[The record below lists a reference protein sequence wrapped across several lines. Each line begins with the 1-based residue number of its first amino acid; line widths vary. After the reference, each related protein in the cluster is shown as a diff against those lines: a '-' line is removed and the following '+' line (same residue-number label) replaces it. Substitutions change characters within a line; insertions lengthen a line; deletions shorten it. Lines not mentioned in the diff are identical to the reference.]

1 MDYFLQAITAA
12 LALIASADR
21 EIYTIVWTS
30 IWISVV
36 ATGIASLLGVPLGL
50 LVAFKDFFGKKFLLQ
65 VLNTLMA
72 LPTVV
77 VGLILYGFFT
87 RHGPLGSLGIL
98 YTPLA
103 IIIGESVLILPILW
117 NLSITAAGSAD
128 PRLRLTCQSLGATG
142 FQQGVIFLSE
152 LRYALMAAVVA
163 GFGRAIGEV
172 GIAMMLGG
180 NIEGF
185 TRTMTTAIALETS
198 KGEFEFGLALG
209 MLLLLVAFIVNA
221 FLQYFQRLAR

>member
-1 MDYFLQAITAA
+1 MDYFVRAIAEA
-12 LALIASADR
+12 FKLIISLDKDV
-21 EIYTIVWTS
+21 YSIVWVS
-30 IWISVV
+30 VRISVIAV
-36 ATGIASLLGVPLGL
+36 IFASLIGIPLGL
-50 LVAFKDFFGKKFLLQ
+50 IVSFRNFFGKKFLLQ

-77 VGLILYGFFT
+77 VGLVLYGMFT
-87 RHGPLGSLGIL
+87 RQGPLGDWGIL
-98 YTPLA
+98 YTQTA
-103 IIIGESVLILPILW
+103 IIIGECILILPIIW
-117 NLSITAAGSAD
+117 NLSITAANSAD
-128 PRLRLTCQSLGATG
+128 PRLGATCQSLGASE
-142 FQQGVIFLSE
+142 FQQGIIFISE
-152 LRYALMAAVVA
+152 VRFALMAAVVT

-209 MLLLLVAFIVNA
+209 ALLLLVAFIVN
-221 FLQYFQRLAR
+221 FLLQYFQRLNK